1 MLLKAAAAQ
10 IRFLLKRNG
19 AIITFFILL
28 AMVLFNFIT
37 NVLTFQGKDVVEMYH
52 PMKLLLLSW
61 NQTYLSAERTLNF
74 IHLYPLLVV
83 CPAGF
88 ALASER
94 QTGEDIL
101 LAAKL
106 GNIRYRF
113 SKILAVFAVTTIVFV
128 LPFLIEIIL
137 NCLAFPLSATG
148 DLTNMNC
155 YQEEY
160 LKITETY
167 LFAGLYQFSP
177 YIYAVAVTFLFGILS
192 GILGAFTAA
201 ISSVFYIKFRILLF
215 LPVFALLNVTVM
227 ISDWFYMHNSSV
239 SAAWYSYFLMF
250 VDSKTLYG
258 GIFALVILL
267 LVLLTAVGVYIGG
280 RKDCV
285 R

>member
-1 MLLKAAAAQ
+1 MFVKATAAQ
-10 IRFLLKRNG
+10 IRFLLKRNS
-19 AIITFFILL
+19 AILTFFILL
-28 AMVLFNFIT
+28 AMVLFNFIS
-37 NVLTFQGKDVVEMYH
+37 NVVAFQGKDVVEMYH

-61 NQTYLSAERTLNF
+61 NQTYLTPDRTLNF
-74 IHLYPLLVV
+74 IQLYPLLVV

-113 SKILAVFAVTTIVFV
+113 SKILAAFAVTMIVFTI
-128 LPFLIEIIL
+128 PFLIEIIL
-137 NCLAFPLSATG
+137 NCLAFPLSAAG
-148 DLTNMNC
+148 DLMNLNC

-160 LKITETY
+160 FRITESY
-167 LFAGLYQFSP
+167 LFTGLYQVSP
-177 YIYAVAVTFLFGILS
+177 YIYAVVLTLLFGILS

-201 ISSVFYIKFRILLF
+201 VSSLFYIKFRILLF
-215 LPVFALLNVTVM
+215 LPVFALLNVTIM
-227 ISDWFYMHNSSV
+227 ISDWFHMQNSSV
-239 SAAWYSYFLMF
+239 SAAWYSYFLLF

-258 GIFALVILL
+258 PVFALVVLL
-267 LVLLTAVGVYIGG
+267 LILLTAAGAYIGG

>member
-1 MLLKAAAAQ
+1 MFIKAVAAQ
-10 IRFLLKRNG
+10 IRFLLKRNS

-28 AMVLFNFIT
+28 AMVLFNFIS

-61 NQTYLSAERTLNF
+61 NQTYLTADRILNF
-74 IHLYPLLVV
+74 IQLYPLLVV

-106 GNIRYRF
+106 GNIPYRF
-113 SKILAVFAVTTIVFV
+113 SKILAVFVVTMIVFT
-128 LPFLIEIIL
+128 LPCLIEIGL
-137 NCLAFPLSATG
+137 NCLAFPLSAAG
-148 DLTNMNC
+148 DLTNLNC

-160 LKITETY
+160 FQITESY
-167 LFAGLYQFSP
+167 LFTGLYRLSP

-201 ISSVFYIKFRILLF
+201 ISAVFYIKYRILLF
-215 LPVFALLNVTVM
+215 LPVFALLNITIM
-227 ISDWFYMHNSSV
+227 ISDWLHRHNSSV

-250 VDSKTLYG
+250 VDGKTLYG
-258 GIFALVILL
+258 WAFALVVLL
-267 LVLLTAVGVYIGG
+267 LILLTAAGTYIGG
-280 RKDCV
+280 KKDCV